1 MDLCCICTERICLK
15 IKVLKGEFVKLNF
28 SKMHGCGNDYIYF
41 NCLENELKNPGE
53 ISRLLSRRRFCVGA
67 DGVVLICRSNVAD
80 VKMRMFN
87 ADGSEGKMC
96 GNAIRCVAKYV
107 VDGGIVMGDVVN
119 VETLSGIKTVEVQKE
134 NGKVKSAR
142 VNMGAYSIAPGDI
155 PVAGGFSE
163 PLVGYSLKIDDQI
176 FKITCVSMGNP
187 HCVVFCENLQQVD
200 LCDLGPKFEKNDL
213 FPEGVNT
220 EFVQV
225 LSSDEIKMKVWERGS
240 GATLACGTGASASVV
255 AGVLNG
261 FCRLN
266 SVVKVNLPGGVLKV
280 EVTENSVFLTGEAV
294 LAFEGTVEV

>member
-1 MDLCCICTERICLK
+1 MF
-15 IKVLKGEFVKLNF
+15 LKGEFVRLSF

-53 ISRLLSRRRFCVGA
+53 ISKFLSRRRFCVGA
-67 DGVVLICRSNVAD
+67 DGIVLICRSDVAD

-96 GNAIRCVAKYV
+96 GNAIRCVAKFV
-107 VDGGIVMGDVVN
+107 VDGGIVKGDVVN
-119 VETLSGIKTVEVQKE
+119 VETLSGIKIVEVQKE

-142 VNMGAYSIAPGDI
+142 VNMGAYSIDPADI
-155 PVAGGFSE
+155 PVAGDFSK
-163 PLVGYSLKIDDQI
+163 PLVSYPLKIDDQT

-187 HCVVFCENLQQVD
+187 HCVVFCENLQQID
-200 LCDLGPKFEKNDL
+200 LCGLGSKFETNDL
-213 FPEGVNT
+213 FPDGINT

-225 LSSDEIKMKVWERGS
+225 LSSSEFRMKVWERGS

-266 SVVKVNLPGGVLKV
+266 EVVKVSLPGGILKV
-280 EVTENSVFLTGEAV
+280 EVTKDSVFLTGEAV
-294 LAFEGTVEV
+294 LVFEGIVDV